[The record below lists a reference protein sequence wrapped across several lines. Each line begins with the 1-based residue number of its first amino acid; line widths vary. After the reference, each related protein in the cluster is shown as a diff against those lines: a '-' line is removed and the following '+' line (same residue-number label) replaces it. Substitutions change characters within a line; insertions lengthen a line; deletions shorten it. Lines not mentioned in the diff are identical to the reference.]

1 MPKIV
6 VVDDEG
12 DEFSEFTVP
21 IPFYI
26 RLELEEGSKRY
37 RVRLIDDLGN
47 VRGQYLGTSEHK
59 YVELHIP
66 LIKLPQV
73 PGNLRIVAEEST
85 DGVSYSQKHQISVK
99 YLAYIQEIQ
108 ETIDEEE

>member
-6 VVDDEG
+6 VVDDAG
-12 DEFSEFTVP
+12 DEFTEFTVP

-37 RVRLIDDLGN
+37 SVRLIDDLGN
-47 VRGQYLGTSEHK
+47 VRGQYLGTSKHK
-59 YVELHIP
+59 YVELHVP
-66 LIKLPQV
+66 LIKLPQI
-73 PGNLRIVAEEST
+73 PGDLRIIAEEST
-85 DGVSYSQKHQISVK
+85 DGKIYSQKHQISIK
-99 YLAYIQEIQ
+99 YLTYVQ

>member
-6 VVDDEG
+6 VVDDAG

-26 RLELEEGSKRY
+26 RLELENESKRY

-47 VRGQYLGTSEHK
+47 VRGQYMGTSKHK
-59 YVELHIP
+59 FVELHVP
-66 LIKLPQV
+66 LIKLPYI
-73 PGNLRIVAEEST
+73 PGDLRIVAEEST
-85 DGVSYSQKHQISVK
+85 DGINYSQKHQISIK
-99 YLAYIQEIQ
+99 YLTYIQEI
-108 ETIDEEE
+108 TDEEE

>member
-12 DEFSEFTVP
+12 DEFSEFAVP

-26 RLELEEGSKRY
+26 RLELEHGSRRY

-47 VRGQYLGTSEHK
+47 VRGQYLGTSKHK
-59 YVELHIP
+59 FVELHVP
-66 LIKLPQV
+66 LIKLPKV
-73 PGNLRIVAEEST
+73 PGNLRILAEEST
-85 DGVSYSQKHQISVK
+85 DGVHYSKKHQISIK
-99 YLAYIQEIQ
+99 YLTYIQEI
-108 ETIDEEE
+108 IDEEE

>member
-6 VVDDEG
+6 VVDDAG

-26 RLELEEGSKRY
+26 RLELEDGSKRY

-47 VRGQYLGTSEHK
+47 VRGQYVGTSKHK
-59 YVELHIP
+59 YVELHVP
-66 LIKLPQV
+66 LIKIPNV
-73 PGNLRIVAEEST
+73 PGNLRILAEESS
-85 DGVSYSQKHQISVK
+85 DGVNYSRQHQISIK
-99 YLAYIQEIQ
+99 YLSYIHEIL
-108 ETIDEEE
+108 EEEE

>member
-1 MPKIV
+1 MSKIV

-26 RLELEEGSKRY
+26 RLELEHESKRY
-37 RVRLIDDLGN
+37 RVRFIDDLGN

-59 YVELHIP
+59 YVELHVP
-66 LIKLPQV
+66 LIKLPNV
-73 PGNLRIVAEEST
+73 PGNLRILAEEST
-85 DGVSYSQKHQISVK
+85 DGLNYSKKHQISIK
-99 YLAYIQEIQ
+99 YLTYVQ

>member
-6 VVDDEG
+6 VVDDAG

-26 RLELEEGSKRY
+26 RIKLENGSKHY

-47 VRGQYLGTSEHK
+47 VRGHYVGTSEHK
-59 YVELHIP
+59 YVALHVP
-66 LIKLPQV
+66 LIKLPEI
-73 PGNLRIVAEEST
+73 GNLRIIAEESS
-85 DGVSYSQKHQISVK
+85 DGVSYSQEHHISIK
-99 YLAYIQEIQ
+99 YLTYVQNP
-108 ETIDEEE
+108 TDEER

>member
-26 RLELEEGSKRY
+26 RLILEDGSKRY
-37 RVRLIDDLGN
+37 KVRLIDDLGN
-47 VRGQYLGTSEHK
+47 VRGQYLGTSEHH
-59 YVELHIP
+59 YVELHVP
-66 LIKLPQV
+66 LIKLSKV
-73 PGNLRIVAEEST
+73 PGNLRILAEESR
-85 DGVSYSQKHQISVK
+85 DGINYSQKHQISIK
-99 YLAYIQEIQ
+99 YLTYV
-108 ETIDEEE
+108 EESSEE

>member
-6 VVDDEG
+6 VADDAG

-26 RLELEEGSKRY
+26 RLELMDGSKRY
-37 RVRLIDDLGN
+37 RVRLIDDSGN
-47 VRGQYLGTSEHK
+47 VRGQYQGTSEHK

-66 LIKLPQV
+66 LIKLPAV
-73 PGNLRIVAEEST
+73 PGNLRILAEESS
-85 DGVSYSQKHQISVK
+85 DGHNYSQKHQISIK
-99 YLAYIQEIQ
+99 YLSYVKEIP
-108 ETIDEEE
+108 EEEE

>member
-12 DEFSEFTVP
+12 DEFSEFIIP

-26 RLELEEGSKRY
+26 RLELESGSKRY

-47 VRGQYLGTSEHK
+47 VRGHYLGTSEHK
-59 YVELHIP
+59 YIELHVP
-66 LIKLPQV
+66 LIKLPNV
-73 PGNLRIVAEEST
+73 PGNLRVLAEEST
-85 DGVSYSQKHQISVK
+85 DGENYSQKHQISIK
-99 YLAYIQEIQ
+99 YLTYVQEAA
-108 ETIDEEE
+108 EEEE

>member
-12 DEFSEFTVP
+12 NEFSEFPVP

-26 RLELEEGSKRY
+26 RLELDNGSKRY
-37 RVRLIDDLGN
+37 KVRLIDDLGN

-59 YVELHIP
+59 YVELHVP
-66 LIKLPQV
+66 LIKLPIV
-73 PGNLRIVAEEST
+73 PGNLRILAEEST
-85 DGVSYSQKHQISVK
+85 DGVNFSQKHQISIK
-99 YLAYIQEIQ
+99 YLTYVE
-108 ETIDEEE
+108 